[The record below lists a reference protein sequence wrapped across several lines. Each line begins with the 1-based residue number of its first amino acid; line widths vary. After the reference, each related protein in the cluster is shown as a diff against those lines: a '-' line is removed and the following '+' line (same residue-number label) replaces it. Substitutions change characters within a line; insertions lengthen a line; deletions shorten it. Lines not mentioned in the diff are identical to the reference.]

1 MWRGIAW
8 LATLV
13 LIAIAACGV
22 LAVLWGV
29 PTVADHPLAPLYPAM
44 PYTFFRGR
52 RRLLRPLR

>member
-1 MWRGIAW
+1 MAGGDS
-8 LATLV
+8 V

-22 LAVLWGV
+22 VAVLWGV
-29 PTVADHPLAPLYPAM
+29 PTVADHPLVPLYPAM